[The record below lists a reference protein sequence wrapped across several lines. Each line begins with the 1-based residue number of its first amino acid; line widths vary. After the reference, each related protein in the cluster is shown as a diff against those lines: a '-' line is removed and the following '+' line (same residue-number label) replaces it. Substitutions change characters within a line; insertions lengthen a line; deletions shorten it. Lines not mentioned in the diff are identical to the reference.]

1 MKLSTRDANA
11 FFAKPTPG
19 PGILISG
26 ADAMRVALKRQ
37 DLLKAL
43 VGPNGE
49 EEMRLSRLSGA
60 DLRSDP
66 AALLDAVRGASFF
79 PGPRAVHVEGAT
91 DGLTDVFATALSE
104 WQEGDGMVV
113 ATAGSLKASSKLRKL
128 FEKDPRARF
137 VAIYDDPPSAAEIKD
152 RLSAAGLANVEHAA
166 MEALVALASHIDP
179 GDLRQ
184 FIEKLSLYK
193 LGDSAPLSEAE
204 IAALA
209 PATTE
214 AGVDELL
221 NAAAE
226 AKRDQIGPLM
236 QRLEGQGV
244 NPTTLCIMAGM
255 HFRTLHVAASDPG
268 GPAQGIAKMRPPVF
282 GPRRDRMI
290 RQAQNWG
297 LARLERAL
305 TLLLDTDLAL
315 RSAGQTAP
323 QMAQVERAMIRLA
336 MMPR

>member
-11 FFAKPTPG
+11 FFEKPAPG

-37 DLLKAL
+37 DLIRAL
-43 VGPNGE
+43 IGEKGE
-49 EEMRLSRLSGA
+49 EEMRLARLSGSE
-60 DLRSDP
+60 LRSDP
-66 AALLDAVRGASFF
+66 AGLMDAMRAPSFF
-79 PGPRAVHVEGAT
+79 PGPRAVYVEGAT
-91 DGLTDVFATALSE
+91 DGLAGLFETALAE
-104 WQEGDGMVV
+104 WQEGDGMIV
-113 ATAGSLKASSKLRKL
+113 ATAGALKASSKLRKL
-128 FEKDPRARF
+128 FEKHPVARYA
-137 VAIYDDPPSAAEIKD
+137 AIYDDPPSPGEIRD
-152 RLSAAGLANVEHAA
+152 RLEKAGLTQVDHAA
-166 MEALVALASHIDP
+166 MEALVALAGHIDP

-184 FIEKLSLYK
+184 FIEKLALYK
-193 LGDSAPLSEAE
+193 LGDEGPLSETE
-204 IAALA
+204 VAALA

-226 AKRDQIGPLM
+226 AKRHEIGPLI

-255 HFRTLHVAASDPG
+255 HFRTLHAAASDPG
-268 GPAQGIAKMRPPVF
+268 GPAQGIGRARPPVF
-282 GPRRDRMI
+282 GPRRDRMV

>member
-11 FFAKPTPG
+11 FFDKPVPG

-26 ADAMRVALKRQ
+26 DDAMRVALKRQ

-43 VGPNGE
+43 VGPKGE
-49 EEMRLSRLSGA
+49 EEMRLTRLSGA
-60 DLRSDP
+60 ELRGDP

-91 DGLTDVFATALSE
+91 DGLTELFATALAE

-113 ATAGSLKASSKLRKL
+113 ATAGALKASSKLRKL

-137 VAIYDDPPSAAEIKD
+137 AAIYDDPPGPGEIKD
-152 RLSAAGLANVEHAA
+152 RMGAAGLTNVEHGA

-184 FIEKLSLYK
+184 FIEKLALYK
-193 LGDSAPLSEAE
+193 LGDATPLSEAE
-204 IAALA
+204 VAALA

-226 AKRDQIGPLM
+226 ARRDQIGPLM
-236 QRLEGQGV
+236 RRLEGQGV

-255 HFRTLHVAASDPG
+255 HFRTLHVAAANPG
-268 GPAQGIAKMRPPVF
+268 GPAQGIAAMRPPVF

-290 RQAQNWG
+290 RQAQAWG
-297 LARLERAL
+297 LHRLEKAL
-305 TLLLDTDLAL
+305 ALLLDTDLAL

>member
-11 FFAKPTPG
+11 FFARPSAG
-19 PGILISG
+19 PGVLISG

-37 DLLKAL
+37 DLIRAL
-43 VGPNGE
+43 IGPQGE
-49 EEMRLSRLSGA
+49 EEMRLARLSGA
-60 DLRSDP
+60 ELRSDP
-66 AALLDAVRGASFF
+66 AALTDAMRAPSFF
-79 PGPRAVHVEGAT
+79 PGPRAVHVEAAT
-91 DGLTDVFATALSE
+91 DGLATLFEAALGE
-104 WQEGDGMVV
+104 WQEGDGMIV
-113 ATAGSLKASSKLRKL
+113 ATAGALKASSKLRKL
-128 FEKDPRARF
+128 FEKHPKARF
-137 VAIYDDPPSAAEIKD
+137 AAIYDDPPSPAEIRE
-152 RLSAAGLANVEHAA
+152 RLEAAGLAQVSHGA

-193 LGDSAPLSEAE
+193 LGDDTPLNESE

-214 AGVDELL
+214 AGMDELL

-226 AKRDQIGPLM
+226 ARREQIGPLM

-255 HFRTLHVAASDPG
+255 HFRTLHAAASDPG
-268 GPAQGIAKMRPPVF
+268 GPAQGIARARPPVF

-297 LARLERAL
+297 LPRLEKAL
-305 TLLLDTDLAL
+305 ALLLDTDLAL
-315 RSAGQTAP
+315 RAAGQTAP
-323 QMAQVERAMIRLA
+323 QMAQVERAMIRLS

>member
-11 FFAKPTPG
+11 FFSKPSMG

-26 ADAMRVALKRQ
+26 ADAMRVSLKRQ

-43 VGPNGE
+43 VGPQGE
-49 EEMRLSRLSGA
+49 EEMRLTRLSGGE
-60 DLRSDP
+60 LRSDP
-66 AALLDAVRGASFF
+66 AALLDAIRGASFF

-91 DGLTDVFATALSE
+91 DGLTELFKTALTE

-113 ATAGSLKASSKLRKL
+113 ATAGSLKATSKLRKL

-137 VAIYDDPPSAAEIKD
+137 AAIYDDPPNPAEIKD
-152 RLSAAGLANVEHAA
+152 RLGAAGLSNVEHSA

-184 FIEKLSLYK
+184 FIEKLALYK
-193 LGDSAPLSEAE
+193 IGDSAPLSEAE
-204 IAALA
+204 VAALA

-226 AKRDQIGPLM
+226 AKREQIGPLM
-236 QRLEGQGV
+236 RRLEGQGV
-244 NPTTLCIMAGM
+244 LPTTLCIMAGM
-255 HFRTLHVAASDPG
+255 HFRTLHSAASSPG
-268 GPAQGIAKMRPPVF
+268 GPAQGIAGLRPPVF

-297 LARLERAL
+297 LPRLEKAIA
-305 TLLLDTDLAL
+305 LLLDTDLAL

-323 QMAQVERAMIRLA
+323 QMAQVERAMIRLS

>member
-11 FFAKPTPG
+11 FFARPAPG

-37 DLLKAL
+37 DLIKAL
-43 VGPNGE
+43 IGPQGE
-49 EEMRLSRLSGA
+49 EEMRLARLSGS

-66 AALLDAVRGASFF
+66 AGLMDAMRAPSFF

-91 DGLTDVFATALSE
+91 DTLAPLFEAALAE
-104 WQEGDGMVV
+104 WQEGDGMIV
-113 ATAGSLKASSKLRKL
+113 ATAGALKASSKLRKL
-128 FEKDPRARF
+128 FEKDARARF
-137 VAIYDDPPSAAEIKD
+137 AAIYDDPPSPAEIRE
-152 RLSAAGLANVEHAA
+152 RLEAAGLASVEHAA
-166 MEALVALASHIDP
+166 MEALVALASHLDP

-184 FIEKLSLYK
+184 FIEKLALYK
-193 LGDSAPLSEAE
+193 LGDAAPLSEAD

-226 AKRDQIGPLM
+226 ARREEIGPLM
-236 QRLEGQGV
+236 RRLEGQGV
-244 NPTTLCIMAGM
+244 APTTLCIMAGM
-255 HFRTLHVAASDPG
+255 HFRALHAAAADPG
-268 GPAQGIAKMRPPVF
+268 GAAQGIARARPPVF

-290 RQAQNWG
+290 RQAQRWG
-297 LARLERAL
+297 LPRLERAL
-305 TLLLDTDLAL
+305 ALLLDTDLAL

>member
-43 VGPNGE
+43 VGPSGE

-60 DLRSDP
+60 DLRGDP
-66 AALLDAVRGASFF
+66 AALLDAIRGASFF

-91 DGLTDVFATALSE
+91 DGLTDLFATALTE

-137 VAIYDDPPSAAEIKD
+137 VAIYDDPPSAGEIKD
-152 RLSAAGLANVEHAA
+152 RLTAAGLANVEHSA

-184 FIEKLSLYK
+184 FIEKLALYK
-193 LGDSAPLSEAE
+193 IGDSTPLSEAE
-204 IAALA
+204 VDLLA

-226 AKRDQIGPLM
+226 ARRDQIGPLM
-236 QRLEGQGV
+236 ARLEGQGM

-255 HFRTLHVAASDPG
+255 HFRTLHAAAAHPG
-268 GPAQGIAKMRPPVF
+268 GPAQGIGSLRPPVF

-290 RQAQNWG
+290 RQAQAWG
-297 LARLERAL
+297 LDRLERAL
-305 TLLLDTDLAL
+305 ALLLDTDLAL

>member
-1 MKLSTRDANA
+1 MKLSPRDANA

-26 ADAMRVALKRQ
+26 ADPMRVALKRQ
-37 DLLKAL
+37 DLVKAL
-43 VGPNGE
+43 IGPQGE
-49 EEMRLSRLSGA
+49 EEMRLTRLNGS
-60 DLRSDP
+60 DLRSNP
-66 AALLDAVRGASFF
+66 SHLLDAVRAPSFF

-91 DGLTDVFATALSE
+91 DGLTALFQTTLTD
-104 WQEGDGMVV
+104 WQEGDGMIV
-113 ATAGSLKASSKLRKL
+113 ATAGALKASSKLRKL

-137 VAIYDDPPSAAEIKD
+137 TTIYDDPPSAGEIKD
-152 RLSAAGLANVEHAA
+152 RLTAAGLAQVDSAA
-166 MEALVALASHIDP
+166 MEAMVSLAAHIDP

-184 FIEKLSLYK
+184 FIEKLSIYK
-193 LGDSAPLSEAE
+193 IGDPAPLSADD

-209 PATTE
+209 PADLE
-214 AGVDELL
+214 AGVDDLL

-226 AKRDQIGPLM
+226 SRQDQIGPLM
-236 QRLEGQGV
+236 RRLEGQGI

-255 HFRTLHVAASDPG
+255 HFRALHAAASDPG
-268 GPAQGIAKMRPPVF
+268 GAAQGIARARPPIF

-297 LARLERAL
+297 VNRLERAL
-305 TLLLDTDLAL
+305 DLLLDTDLAL

-323 QMAQVERAMIRLA
+323 QMARVERAMIRLS